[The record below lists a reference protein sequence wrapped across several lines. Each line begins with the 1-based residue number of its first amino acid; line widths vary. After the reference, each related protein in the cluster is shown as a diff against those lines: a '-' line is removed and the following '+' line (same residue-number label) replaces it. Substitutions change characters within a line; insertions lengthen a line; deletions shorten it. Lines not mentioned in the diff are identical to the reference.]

1 MKLLKES
8 QMFGGHVNLV
18 TGASVA
24 GSVGFV
30 ASVCA
35 VYFPPPLGISHTKGA
50 LKTHVRRKLKIE

>member
-1 MKLLKES
+1 
-8 QMFGGHVNLV
+8 MFGGHVNLV

-50 LKTHVRRKLKIE
+50 LKAYVRRKLKIA

>member
-35 VYFPPPLGISHTKGA
+35 VYSPPPLGISQTKGA
-50 LKTHVRRKLKIE
+50 LNTYVDK

>member
-35 VYFPPPLGISHTKGA
+35 VVYSPPPLGISQTKGA
-50 LKTHVRRKLKIE
+50 LNTYVDK